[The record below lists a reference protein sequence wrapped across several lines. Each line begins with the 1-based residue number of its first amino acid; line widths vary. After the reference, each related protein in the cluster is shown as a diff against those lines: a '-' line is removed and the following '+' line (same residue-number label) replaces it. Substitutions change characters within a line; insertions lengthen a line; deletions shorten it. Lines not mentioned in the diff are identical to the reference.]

1 MTNLRISRLIYDSR
15 VAAGDFVDALFL
27 KKWSGV
33 RYTNVTDAKFY
44 ELVSDAS
51 KRSVAPPFFFC
62 VTLSFKCYMKCRSSQ
77 FIITVISRVT
87 NVKPKG

>member
-27 KKWSGV
+27 KKWSV
-33 RYTNVTDAKFY
+33 RYINVTDAKFY

-51 KRSVAPPFFFC
+51 KRSVAPPFFLRHFE
-62 VTLSFKCYMKCRSSQ
+62 F
-77 FIITVISRVT
+77 
-87 NVKPKG
+87 

>member
-51 KRSVAPPFFFC
+51 KRTPPPSYC
-62 VTLSFKCYMKCRSSQ
+62 VTLYCTY
-77 FIITVISRVT
+77 
-87 NVKPKG
+87 